1 MRSGKQINERKRAMQ
16 LRHLEALRSYVEAG
30 EPCDMTYDPPLH
42 VVHERPSKLTIEIDR
57 ESLLKFL
64 PLDF

>member
-42 VVHERPSKLTIEIDR
+42 VVNDGTSTLTIEIDR
-57 ESLLKFL
+57 ETLLRFL